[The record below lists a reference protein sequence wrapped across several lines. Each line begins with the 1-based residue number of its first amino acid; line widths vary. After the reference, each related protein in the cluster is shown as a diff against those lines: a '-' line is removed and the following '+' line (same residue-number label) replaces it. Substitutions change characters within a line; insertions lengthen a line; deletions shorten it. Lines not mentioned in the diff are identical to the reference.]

1 MSALD
6 DRVEQLEAAV
16 EVLETLVGRLL
27 PEQSTQG
34 PDYGGDHNRWVDDW
48 LLPRLE
54 RPLTTGGGAGVCWC
68 SQWRD
73 HPEATERLHALYDAW
88 SEARVGTASAM
99 ASWWIEKLDPTLRII
114 LAPDGPFTR
123 CREQHR
129 RLPTLT
135 SLPTTEERT

>member
-1 MSALD
+1 MNAID
-6 DRVEQLEAAV
+6 DRVDQLEAAV

-27 PEQSTQG
+27 PEANTEG
-34 PDYGGDHNRWVDDW
+34 PDYAGNHHGWVDDW

-68 SQWRD
+68 PCWRD
-73 HPEATERLHALYDAW
+73 HPEADTRLQALHDAW

-114 LAPDGPFTR
+114 LAPDGPFAR

-129 RLPTLT
+129 RLPALT
-135 SLPTTEERT
+135 SELATQERP